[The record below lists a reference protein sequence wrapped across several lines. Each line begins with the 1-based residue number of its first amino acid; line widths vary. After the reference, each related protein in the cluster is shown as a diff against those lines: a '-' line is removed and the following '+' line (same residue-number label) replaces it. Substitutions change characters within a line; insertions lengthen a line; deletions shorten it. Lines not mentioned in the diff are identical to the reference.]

1 MDIYLK
7 HRLSNE
13 KRTDIDEMTDL
24 IAGEI
29 FYHVDIDY
37 QKDLILKIIDKLKIL
52 RNNHLEDLK
61 NKLAI
66 ASKEF
71 L

>member
-7 HRLSNE
+7 HRFSNE
-13 KRTDIDEMTDL
+13 KRTDIDEITDL

-29 FYHVDIDY
+29 FYHVDIGY
-37 QKDLILKIIDKLKIL
+37 QKDLILKIINKLKTL
-52 RNNHLEDLK
+52 RNNHLEDLQK
-61 NKLAI
+61 QLEVVTQ
-66 ASKEF
+66 EF